1 MKEKLVITN
10 YDNFKNADFFIDQYY
25 KAKDMLKEVNDFFM
39 SFIGSKLIT
48 GKDLNNIHPSAL
60 VGDYHHSEWT
70 SKFIGYNYLSSASI
84 PYYYLDKNFNNNC
97 KRCKERIEEN
107 KIYTPIV
114 LNQLHRIL
122 TNTDFDCYYVLSQD
136 NVLYEF
142 IPIASKN
149 SIEFNFDK
157 KDNNIY
163 ITGYFYHYHEGGAQF
178 GASYSSLD
186 KITKTIIIDKSN
198 NNVIKVDCNVQL
210 IQEGNAN
217 GKSYWDKN
225 HEDYCLSDMDGINTN
240 DFDNVKMEI
249 YKINSGLHH
258 RNYTLEQ
265 LHEKFDERYK
275 KSYKEDLTDT
285 IIKDCIRYNF

>member
-1 MKEKLVITN
+1 MKEKLVVTN

-39 SFIGSKLIT
+39 SFISSKLIT
-48 GKDLNNIHPSAL
+48 TKDLNNIHPSAL
-60 VGDYHHSEWT
+60 VGDYNHLEWT
-70 SKFIGYNYLSSASI
+70 SKFIGYNYLSRASI
-84 PYYYLDKNFNNNC
+84 PYYYLDKDFDNNC
-97 KRCKERIEEN
+97 KRCKEKIEEN

-114 LNQLHRIL
+114 LNQLHRTL

-136 NVLYEF
+136 DVLYEF

-186 KITKTIIIDKSN
+186 KITKTIIINKSN
-198 NNVIKVDCNVQL
+198 NNVIKVDCNVQQ

-225 HEDYCLSDMDGINTN
+225 HEDYCLSDMDGIDTRK
-240 DFDNVKMEI
+240 FDNIKQI
-249 YKINSGLHH
+249 IFKRFNSLHH
-258 RNYTLEQ
+258 PQIILEN
-265 LHEKFDERYK
+265 LHNEFDERYK
-275 KSYKEDLTDT
+275 NTYKEVLTDQ